1 MDSDIS
7 EQEEALLRRELVL
20 ARKVT
25 DTILDGWAEDSRVLT
40 EEYQRLVEVN
50 SRYRETDRDKD
61 ARIKDLE
68 RQLAVYENR
77 SSPSGRVAIPSG
89 RIKKHNR
96 RSPPSSS

>member
-7 EQEEALLRRELVL
+7 EQEEELLRRELVL
-20 ARKVT
+20 AQKVT

-40 EEYQRLVEVN
+40 EKRQQLTKESNQ
-50 SRYRETDRDKD
+50 YRETIRDMN
-61 ARIKDLE
+61 ACIKDLE

>member
-1 MDSDIS
+1 MDGDIS

-20 ARKVT
+20 AQKVT

-96 RSPPSSS
+96 RSPSSS